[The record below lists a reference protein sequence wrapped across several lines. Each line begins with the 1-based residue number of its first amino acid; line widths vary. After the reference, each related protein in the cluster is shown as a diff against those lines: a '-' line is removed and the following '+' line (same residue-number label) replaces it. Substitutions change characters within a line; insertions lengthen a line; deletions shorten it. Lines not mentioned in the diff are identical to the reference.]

1 MWDRIPGKNSMSGT
15 IHFVMARCCAKQV
28 NQQLIAHISHS
39 GPVKAALKNVKSI
52 WRRPKVSD
60 ASVLT
65 LNTTAVSA
73 HCPAASQHVANS
85 SRTVKNNG
93 HTPVPFPPASH
104 LFSCKPDE
112 MVVLAK
118 NKTKN
123 PTQTESPGRVS
134 SSFLLSVF
142 WKRHHFIMIANSEL
156 LGVRTC
162 CWDISPHGGQTNCVY
177 STVSA
182 GISGAIK
189 WRWVAVGGHIPCSL
203 IKIASS
209 CPLAQL
215 CSAITSYHK
224 HPHSTHA
231 VALGPLTFTKV

>member
-118 NKTKN
+118 KQNKKPHTDWITWKS
-123 PTQTESPGRVS
+123 QLILS
-134 SSFLLSVF
+134 SVSFLKGAPFHNDREQRTAGCENV
-142 WKRHHFIMIANSEL
+142 L
-156 LGVRTC
+156 LGYFAT
-162 CWDISPHGGQTNCVY
+162 
-177 STVSA
+177 
-182 GISGAIK
+182 
-189 WRWVAVGGHIPCSL
+189 WRAD
-203 IKIASS
+203 
-209 CPLAQL
+209 QL
-215 CSAITSYHK
+215 CVQHR
-224 HPHSTHA
+224 
-231 VALGPLTFTKV
+231 LCRD